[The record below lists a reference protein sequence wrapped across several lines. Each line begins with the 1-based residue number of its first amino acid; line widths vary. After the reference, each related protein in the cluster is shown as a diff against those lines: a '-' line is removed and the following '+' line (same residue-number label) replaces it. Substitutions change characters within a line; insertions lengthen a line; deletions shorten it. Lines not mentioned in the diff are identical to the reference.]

1 MTDDYLTFYCRHK
14 GYISLAEVRYHIGCK
29 QLSLLHHSDLS
40 CAIWMSD
47 RRAAKLLDM
56 LEAHIDQGLQPLD
69 AFLRR
74 AAYREPV
81 HQGLINQREMR
92 TFFLG
97 MSRHIVL

>member
-1 MTDDYLTFYCRHK
+1 MIDVYLTFCCRHE
-14 GYISLAEVRYHIGCK
+14 GLVALAKVRYHIGRK

-40 CAIWMSD
+40 CTMWMSD
-47 RRAAKLLDM
+47 RRAAELIDM

-81 HQGLINQREMR
+81 HKVLINQRKM
-92 TFFLG
+92 
-97 MSRHIVL
+97 